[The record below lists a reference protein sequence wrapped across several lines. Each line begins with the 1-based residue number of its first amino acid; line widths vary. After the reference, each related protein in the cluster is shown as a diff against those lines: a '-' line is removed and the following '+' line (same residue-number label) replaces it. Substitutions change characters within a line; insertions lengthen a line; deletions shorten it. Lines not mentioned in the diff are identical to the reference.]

1 MSMQMTSRGVKNDFD
16 EMLRRKREMEST
28 AKALHIEL
36 QNALL
41 LCSKME
47 EVGNFRS
54 PLLIVLLRG
63 VAFCIFTQIRRKIK
77 T

>member
-1 MSMQMTSRGVKNDFD
+1 MQMTSRGVKNDFD
-16 EMLRRKREMEST
+16 EMLRSKREMEST

-47 EVGNFRS
+47 EVGNFR
-54 PLLIVLLRG
+54 
-63 VAFCIFTQIRRKIK
+63 FTSFDRFITWCCFLYFHSNK
-77 T
+77 